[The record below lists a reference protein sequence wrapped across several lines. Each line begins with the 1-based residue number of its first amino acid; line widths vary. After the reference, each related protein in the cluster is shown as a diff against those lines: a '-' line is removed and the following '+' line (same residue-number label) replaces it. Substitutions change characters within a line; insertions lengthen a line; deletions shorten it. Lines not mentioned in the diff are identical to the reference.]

1 MEGKLLDRLGQSFK
15 VEMPKAD
22 TLDGYLDKLLPIV
35 KPWSEDLR
43 EEKFF
48 LGRPWAE
55 KQDSD
60 TFHQAVLHFFNPDGE
75 YIKSTDGDLELGKWR
90 SIPGNKFMIINELDE
105 DALEMKGQLYDLSFL
120 DGQFFILKKH
130 GDHARLSNRKYF
142 MMVTESLSRME
153 WRDLME
159 VLFRKS
165 QSNVSF
171 YILITIAVL
180 FALAIL
186 LLLR

>member
-43 EEKFF
+43 EEKFY
-48 LGRPWAE
+48 LGRPWVE

-60 TFHQAVLHFFNPDGE
+60 TFHQTILHIFKSDNIYLKSINGD
-75 YIKSTDGDLELGKWR
+75 IKCHKWE
-90 SIPGNKFMIINELDE
+90 IVPINKFLILTKEDH
-105 DALEMKGQLYDLSFL
+105 DALDCEGELFDLAFL
-120 DGQFFILKKH
+120 DAQFFILKKH
-130 GDHARLSNRKYF
+130 GDQARLGNRKYF
-142 MMVTESLSRME
+142 VMVTEGLSRME

-159 VLFRKS
+159 VLFKKS

-186 LLLR
+186 VLLR